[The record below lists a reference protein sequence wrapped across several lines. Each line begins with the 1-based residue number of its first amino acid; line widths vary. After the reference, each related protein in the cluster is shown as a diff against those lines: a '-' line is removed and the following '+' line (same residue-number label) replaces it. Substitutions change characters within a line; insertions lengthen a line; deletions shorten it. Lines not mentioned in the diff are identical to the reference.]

1 MSNIKIYILI
11 TSILFSACSTKN
23 ITTNNDKNRTLS
35 LTEVESLETSII
47 TGAVIGKVTGIDIAA
62 TTIVGSAIGL
72 GVGKELL
79 EMQLNYLEKENYLIN
94 EISKSIKNQKQLS
107 TDINSLKTKIS
118 HLNDEIK
125 SIKSINKTIKDK
137 KKLAEKINI
146 KKNKIVELKELNNSA
161 IDDVLAYKNL
171 LSYTKYPKDKKKEI
185 EKVLDS
191 VLTELFSLREKCKI
205 NLDKLNDLQKRI
217 T

>member
-23 ITTNNDKNRTLS
+23 IRTNNDGNRTLS
-35 LTEVESLETSII
+35 LTEVESLETGII
-47 TGAVIGKVTGIDIAA
+47 TGAVIGKVTGVDIAA

-79 EMQLNYLEKENYLIN
+79 EMQLDYLEKENYLIN

-107 TDINSLKTKIS
+107 TNINSLKTKITQ
-118 HLNDEIK
+118 LNDEIK
-125 SIKSINKTIKDK
+125 LIKSMNTTIKDRE
-137 KKLAEKINI
+137 KLAEKVHI

-185 EKVLDS
+185 EEVLDG
-191 VLTELFSLREKCKI
+191 VLTELFSLRKKCKI
-205 NLDKLNDLQKRI
+205 NLDKLDDLEKRI